1 MTQEYDY
8 DWAFVLRDYALD
20 IHLDG
25 EKNYK
30 ACLEII
36 REAGKE
42 FFCATGNAT
51 CRLFR
56 RNMAIV
62 QQKELPWEYLFQC
75 MKLSDKDFL
84 VKLPDYLHDNNFR
97 ANSDG
102 EVFVYAWYDAEI
114 DAIQV
119 FANTG
124 NIREEQDTSP
134 GYDGYG
140 RFDCAY
146 ERVRG
151 VIDAN
156 CQWKI
161 KPYLSWGSLYLL

>member
-1 MTQEYDY
+1 MSYESPKEVWEALRRSGISQIIDLRYDY
-8 DWAFVLRDYALD
+8 HSEQFKSRC
-20 IHLDG
+20 
-25 EKNYK
+25 K
-30 ACLEII
+30 AYGISY
-36 REAGKE
+36 
-42 FFCATGNAT
+42 FS
-51 CRLFR
+51 
-56 RNMAIV
+56 
-62 QQKELPWEYLFQC
+62 YL
-75 MKLSDKDFL
+75 SNKDFL
-84 VKLPDYLHDNNFR
+84 VKLPDHLHDNRFK

-119 FANTG
+119 FDNTG

-140 RFDCAY
+140 RFDRDY

-156 CQWKI
+156 CQWKV
-161 KPYLSWGSLYLL
+161 KPYLSWGSLYSL

>member
-1 MTQEYDY
+1 MTQKFNY
-8 DWAFVLRDYALD
+8 DWALVLRDYTLNN
-20 IHLDG
+20 HLDG

-30 ACLEII
+30 ACVDII
-36 REAGKE
+36 EEAGE
-42 FFCATGNAT
+42 GFFRITSNAICRHSGNAIIQ
-51 CRLFR
+51 
-56 RNMAIV
+56 M
-62 QQKELPWEYLFQC
+62 KELPWEYLFQC

-84 VKLPDYLHDNNFR
+84 VKLPAHLQDNKFR

-102 EVFVYAWYDAEI
+102 DVYVYAWYDDKI

-124 NIREEQDTSP
+124 DIREEEDTSP

-140 RFDCAY
+140 RFEHYY

-156 CQWKI
+156 CQWKV
-161 KPYLSWGSLYLL
+161 KPYLSWGSSNSL

>member
-1 MTQEYDY
+1 MTQNFNY
-8 DWAFVLRDYALD
+8 DWALVLRDFALD
-20 IHLDG
+20 SHIDG

-30 ACLEII
+30 VCLDLIL
-36 REAGKE
+36 EAGE
-42 FFCATGNAT
+42 GFFRVMGNAT
-51 CRLFR
+51 CRYR
-56 RNMAIV
+56 RSMAIV
-62 QQKELPWEYLFQC
+62 QLKELPWEYLFQC
-75 MKLSDKDFL
+75 MKLSNKDFL
-84 VKLPDYLHDNNFR
+84 VKLPDHLHDNRFK
-97 ANSDG
+97 ANSEG

-119 FANTG
+119 FDNTG

-140 RFDCAY
+140 RFDRDY

-156 CQWKI
+156 CQWKV
-161 KPYLSWGSLYLL
+161 KPYLSWGSLYCL